1 MKGKS
6 FEIAISA
13 VSASFAVI
21 FLSIGVFVPVFEL
34 SAYMFASVA
43 LMLPLSKK
51 IYLGGF
57 LAYLSTIILTLLISG
72 GNFVYV
78 LPVAVF
84 FGLHPFINS
93 MQLKFNINKYL
104 ALIVKIIWFDISLLL
119 MYKFT
124 ELFLAESDL
133 IMEFITKYI
142 YIIIPILGSAFF
154 IFYDW
159 FIMRAQRMV
168 NIFVERYK
176 K

>member
-13 VSASFAVI
+13 ISASLAVI
-21 FLSIGVFVPVFEL
+21 FLSIGAFVPVFDL
-34 SAYMFASVA
+34 TAYMLSSII

-57 LAYLSTIILTLLISG
+57 LAYIATVLLTLLISG

-78 LPVAVF
+78 LPVAIF

-93 MQLKFNINKYL
+93 MQLKYNVNKYV

-119 MYKFT
+119 MYHFT
-124 ELFLAESDL
+124 ELFIAENETISQ
-133 IMEFITKYI
+133 FIIKYV
-142 YIIIPILGSAFF
+142 YIAIPVLGSAFF
-154 IFYDW
+154 VFYDW
-159 FIMRAQRMV
+159 FIMRAQKIV